1 MKAWLRSVNES
12 IKPKFMPGGAQ
23 AKWFPIYDA
32 IENFIFS
39 STHKTTNPIHVRDSI
54 DIQRIMVIVWLA
66 AFPAMFFGMH
76 NIGNQTLE
84 YLTLVGSANTNDWH
98 HVLINLVGYT
108 NDSFISKMWIGA
120 VYFVP
125 IYAVTFAVGIL
136 WEILFAVVRKHEI
149 NEGLFVSSI
158 LFALSCPPD
167 LPLWQAAMGITFGI
181 VIGKEVFGGT
191 GKNFLNP
198 ALTGRAFLYFAYPS
212 QLSGDKVWIAGLSDT
227 GITPEGFSG
236 ATPLGYAAEG
246 GLQGLTDN
254 FSWLDAFLGNIPG
267 SVGETSVIAIAI
279 AAVILLATG
288 VASYRIILGTFLGMI
303 VMTSILNIVGS
314 DTNPMFQVPWHWHL
328 VIGSF
333 AFGLVFMATEPVS
346 GSGTNAG
353 RWIYGALIGITVV
366 LIRVINP
373 AFPEGMMLAILFANL
388 FAPVIDH
395 MVVSNNIAKRKR
407 ALSYE

>member
-66 AFPAMFFGMH
+66 AFPAMFFGMY

-236 ATPLGYAAEG
+236 ATPLGYAAED
-246 GLQGLTDN
+246 GLQGLSDN
-254 FSWLDAFLGNIPG
+254 FSWFDALIGNIPG
-267 SVGETSVIAIAI
+267 SVGETSVIAIGI

-288 VASYRIILGTFLGMI
+288 VASYRIILGTFIGMI
-303 VMTSILNIVGS
+303 VMSSILNIVGS
-314 DTNPMFQVPWHWHL
+314 DTNPMFQVPWYWHF

-353 RWIYGALIGITVV
+353 RWIYGALIGVTVV
-366 LIRVINP
+366 LIRVVNP

>member
-1 MKAWLRSVNES
+1 MKSWLRSVNAS
-12 IKPKFMPGGAQ
+12 IKPRFMPGGTQ

-39 STHKTTNPIHVRDSI
+39 STHKTINPIHVRDSI

-66 AFPAMFFGMH
+66 AFPAMFFGMY
-76 NIGNQTLE
+76 NIGNQTLDYFSLAE
-84 YLTLVGSANTNDWH
+84 VQNSNDWH
-98 HVLINLVGYT
+98 HIFINFVGYT
-108 NDSFISKMWIGA
+108 NDTFFTKMWIGA
-120 VYFVP
+120 VYFIP

-198 ALTGRAFLYFAYPS
+198 ALTGRAFIYFAYPS

-227 GITPEGFSG
+227 GVVPEGYSG
-236 ATPLGYAAEG
+236 ATALGYAAENG
-246 GLQGLTDN
+246 IQGLTDN
-254 FSWLDAFLGNIPG
+254 FSWLDAFIGNIPG

-279 AAVILLATG
+279 AAVILLGTG
-288 VASYRIILGTFLGMI
+288 VASYRIIIGTILGMI
-303 VMTSILNIVGS
+303 LMSSILNIVGS
-314 DTNPMFQVPWHWHL
+314 DTNPMFYVPWYWHF

-346 GSGTNAG
+346 GSGTNLG
-353 RWIYGALIGITVV
+353 RWIYGALIGVTVI

-395 MVVSNNIAKRKR
+395 MVVSSNIARRKR